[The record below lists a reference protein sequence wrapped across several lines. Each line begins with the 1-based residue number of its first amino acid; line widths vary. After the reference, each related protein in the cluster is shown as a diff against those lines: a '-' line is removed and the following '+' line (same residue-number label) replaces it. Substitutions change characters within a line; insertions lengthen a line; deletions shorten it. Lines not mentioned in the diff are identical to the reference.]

1 MKEIESPGSLVFA
14 PEVLAAQADIKAA
27 GLVASDPL
35 TQSLSEAREY
45 NRVYQ
50 QFLNEPVP
58 DVGDVVEHVLD
69 HLPHPVRVRLYY
81 PASRVAGPLAT
92 YLHIHG
98 GGFAQGNINS
108 LDRWKREI
116 TNAAN
121 IVTVGI
127 EYALSPEVRYPVARD
142 QVVGALRWL
151 RDQAGVLGL
160 DAGRFA
166 IGGDSAGGH
175 LALSALQQLRD
186 QQDAF
191 VKTGII
197 IYGMLSADH
206 GTPSHKVLGDGRFG
220 LSTEKLA
227 WYWEGYTGRPVADTP
242 TDAMPL
248 AGSLGDLPPLLLI
261 AAALDPLLDD
271 TLNLSERLAAAG
283 QVSTPLIFQGVP
295 HAFIGM
301 TRILPQARQAQEAVV
316 AHLTKI
322 LGGNVAAKNGAS
334 S

>member
-1 MKEIESPGSLVFA
+1 MEEIESSGPLVFA
-14 PEVLAAQADIKAA
+14 PEVVAAQADIKAA
-27 GLVASDPL
+27 GLVPSDPL
-35 TQSLSEAREY
+35 TQSLSQARDY
-45 NRVYQ
+45 NQAYQ
-50 QFLNEPVP
+50 RFLNEPVP
-58 DVGDVVEHVLD
+58 EVGEVVEYVLD

-81 PASRVAGPLAT
+81 PAARDARPLAA

-116 TNAAN
+116 TMAAN
-121 IVTVGI
+121 VVTVGI

-142 QVVGALRWL
+142 QVVGALRWM
-151 RDQAGVLGL
+151 RDQADVLGL
-160 DAGRFA
+160 DAGRLA

-175 LALSALQQLRD
+175 LALSALQRLRD

-206 GTPSHKVLGDGRFG
+206 WTPSHQVLGDGRFG
-220 LSTEKLA
+220 LSTAKLA
-227 WYWEGYTGRPVADTP
+227 WYWESYTGRPVADTP

-248 AGSLGDLPPLLLI
+248 HAPLGDLPPLFLI

-283 QVSTPLIFQGVP
+283 QVSTPLVFEGVP

-301 TRILPQARQAQEAVV
+301 TRILPQARQALAEVV
-316 AHLTKI
+316 AHLTRT
-322 LGGNVAAKNGAS
+322 LGTGAARASGAS

>member
-1 MKEIESPGSLVFA
+1 MKETESPGSLVFA
-14 PEVLAAQADIKAA
+14 PEVIAAQAEIKAA
-27 GLVASDPL
+27 GVVASDPL
-35 TQSLSEAREY
+35 TQSLSEAREH

-50 QFLNEPVP
+50 RFLNEPVP
-58 DVGDVVEHVLD
+58 DVGKVVEHVLD
-69 HLPHPVRVRLYY
+69 HLPNPVRVRLYY
-81 PASRVAGPLAT
+81 PASQAAGPLPT

-108 LDRWKREI
+108 LDRFKREI
-116 TNAAN
+116 TNAAH

-151 RDQAGVLGL
+151 RDQADALGL

-206 GTPSHKVLGDGRFG
+206 STPSHQVLGDGRFG

-227 WYWEGYTGRPVADTP
+227 WYWEGYTGRPLADTP
-242 TDAMPL
+242 EEAMPL
-248 AGSLGDLPPLLLI
+248 HASLVDLPPLLLI

-271 TLNLSERLAAAG
+271 TLNLSDRLAAAG

-301 TRILPQARQAQEAVV
+301 TRILPQARQALDEVV
-316 AHLTKI
+316 AHLTKT
-322 LGGNVAAKNGAS
+322 LGGTAAKSGAS